1 MPIGKKFGAM
11 LRNGI
16 GPLLISHRYNPST
29 TNTDQNSLIK
39 FIYENS
45 NKYGSTLKIE
55 GTAQGNDI
63 EGTAEWTDDNGLH
76 KYTFTGVLL

>member
-11 LRNGI
+11 QRNGI

-29 TNTDQNSLIK
+29 TNTYQNSLIK

-45 NKYGSTLKIE
+45 NKDGSTLK
-55 GTAQGNDI
+55 N
-63 EGTAEWTDDNGLH
+63 
-76 KYTFTGVLL
+76 